1 MISKNIKKVL
11 VYTTICLCSFLYGYT
26 SITQEAIATER
37 SGISDFDLFGK
48 LSNSLSDLN
57 LDEKVDLTD
66 KYNNAKSISN
76 SVIGWIYIPSTQIN
90 YPIAHGQ
97 NSYYLNRTW
106 DGKSSLAGSIFMD
119 EGQMDWGTSNLIH
132 GHNMKNGTMFT
143 DLKNY
148 FEADFF
154 KANVPIY
161 IYDGTTTRKF
171 QVISLFKTDPS
182 ISFKFNVPE
191 NDVQSYASE
200 LKSKSVYATPDVSS
214 RPLIILNTCVS
225 DGSDNHYIIVGQE
238 VDYEQ

>member
-1 MISKNIKKVL
+1 
-11 VYTTICLCSFLYGYT
+11 
-26 SITQEAIATER
+26 
-37 SGISDFDLFGK
+37 
-48 LSNSLSDLN
+48 
-57 LDEKVDLTD
+57 
-66 KYNNAKSISN
+66 
-76 SVIGWIYIPSTQIN
+76 
-90 YPIAHGQ
+90 
-97 NSYYLNRTW
+97 
-106 DGKSSLAGSIFMD
+106 MD
-119 EGQMDWGTSNLIH
+119 EGQVDWGTSNLIH